1 MAEINPK
8 IIEKFSSYPGLPQSY
23 VKFIKKI
30 LEAEDILTRKNSSKK
45 EITSSYIHILREF
58 ADNEEILEYIKEKE
72 LDSTE

>member
-1 MAEINPK
+1 MPT
-8 IIEKFSSYPGLPQSY
+8 SY

-30 LEAEDILTRKNSSKK
+30 LEAEDILTRKNSGKD

-58 ADNEEILEYIKEKE
+58 AENKEILNYIKEKG